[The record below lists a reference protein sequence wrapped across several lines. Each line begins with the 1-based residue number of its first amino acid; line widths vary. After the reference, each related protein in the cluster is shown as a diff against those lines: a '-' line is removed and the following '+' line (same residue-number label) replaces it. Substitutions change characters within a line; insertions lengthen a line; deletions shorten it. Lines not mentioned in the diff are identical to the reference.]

1 MDKLEKLINEK
12 CPNGVEY
19 KHIEEIANYRR
30 GSFPQPYTDTRYY
43 GGEDAMPFV
52 QVADVLDNMS
62 LVKKTKQTISKLAQ
76 PKSIFVKTGTVIISL
91 QGTIGRVAITQY
103 DCYVDRT
110 IAIFESYKIKID
122 KKYFAYQLQN
132 IFEKKKKYARGSTIK
147 TITKEEFSKFKIAV
161 PPIEVQEEI
170 VKILDYFAGL
180 SKKLTE
186 QLEAE
191 LKLRQHQYE
200 YYRNK
205 LLSFDESAAGLDT
218 LHTHTHGYFY
228 EQELKWLKLSEILT
242 IKNGKDYKHLSN
254 GKYPVYGTGGVMTY
268 VNEFAYDK
276 PSVLI
281 PRKGSLN
288 KVYYVEEPFWN
299 VDTIY
304 YTIIDSNIVIPKY
317 IYYILS
323 NMHLEKLNIAG
334 GIPSLTQST
343 LNKLSIPVPSLE
355 IQEKI
360 VNILDKFDKLTN
372 DIAEGLPAEIEAR
385 QKQYEYY
392 RNKLLSFKESKTA

>member
-12 CPNGVEY
+12 CPNGIEY

-62 LVKKTKQTISKLAQ
+62 LVEKTKQTISKLAQ

-110 IAIFESYKIKID
+110 LAIFESYKIKID

-191 LKLRQHQYE
+191 FKLRQDQYE

-205 LLSFDESAAGLDT
+205 LLSFDESAESLDT
-218 LHTHTHGYFY
+218 LHTHTHTHTHTDT
-228 EQELKWLKLSEILT
+228 ST
-242 IKNGKDYKHLSN
+242 
-254 GKYPVYGTGGVMTY
+254 
-268 VNEFAYDK
+268 DK
-276 PSVLI
+276 
-281 PRKGSLN
+281 K
-288 KVYYVEEPFWN
+288 
-299 VDTIY
+299 
-304 YTIIDSNIVIPKY
+304 
-317 IYYILS
+317 
-323 NMHLEKLNIAG
+323 
-334 GIPSLTQST
+334 
-343 LNKLSIPVPSLE
+343 
-355 IQEKI
+355 
-360 VNILDKFDKLTN
+360 
-372 DIAEGLPAEIEAR
+372 
-385 QKQYEYY
+385 
-392 RNKLLSFKESKTA
+392 